1 MHVKASCA
9 LVSIIKHTHNTHT
22 HTCTPT
28 PTHTHT
34 AHSLTH
40 SHTHTHTL
48 LTHSLTHTPTHTH
61 TAHSLTHSHT
71 HTHTTHSLTHSHT
84 HTTIFSLLP
93 RLFHIIVDTDRTASQ
108 ILSVMNKQKMPGE
121 VTFLPLNKL
130 QSSTPE
136 YPNSKVRRPILCTV
150 SQSVILHT
158 WPIHVSMVHLHVHVN
173 L

>member
-9 LVSIIKHTHNTHT
+9 LVTIIKHTHNTHKHTCTHTRT
-22 HTCTPT
+22 HTCLL
-28 PTHTHT
+28 
-34 AHSLTH
+34 AHS
-40 SHTHTHTL
+40 
-48 LTHSLTHTPTHTH
+48 LTHSLTHTHTH
-61 TAHSLTHSHT
+61 AC
-71 HTHTTHSLTHSHT
+71 THSHT

-136 YPNSKVRRPILCTV
+136 YPNSKVRRPILCIV
-150 SQSVILHT
+150 SQSVVLHT
-158 WPIHVSMVHLHVHVN
+158 WPIHVSIVHLHVHIN
-173 L
+173 I